1 MSSVHDLAKVDL
13 NLLVA
18 LDVLTETGS
27 VTVAAERL
35 GVTQS
40 AMSHTLRRLRVLLE
54 DPLLVRSGTGMVL
67 TPRAEAL
74 REPVRS
80 ALSAVGRALVVSEG
94 FVPSASRR
102 TFRVVSAELFDLLI
116 LPGLMADISAE
127 APEVGVAAAPGGAV
141 AALLPRLEQGEVDVA
156 VVSLAAWSSRPE
168 GAELVQQVLLADEY
182 LCFVRRG
189 HPALRQGRLSLE
201 AYLAAGHVLA
211 MPDDAGPGTVRGLLA
226 ARGLQRRV
234 TLRVPGLVA
243 ASRAV
248 AETDLMLTAPASLRG
263 ALGELPVEAVPPPLP
278 LERHALGLLWHRR
291 WSPDEGHR
299 WLRERITTAA
309 QLAGSSAPLAPKR

>member
-94 FVPSASRR
+94 FVPSA
-102 TFRVVSAELFDLLI
+102 
-116 LPGLMADISAE
+116 
-127 APEVGVAAAPGGAV
+127 
-141 AALLPRLEQGEVDVA
+141 
-156 VVSLAAWSSRPE
+156 
-168 GAELVQQVLLADEY
+168 
-182 LCFVRRG
+182 
-189 HPALRQGRLSLE
+189 
-201 AYLAAGHVLA
+201 
-211 MPDDAGPGTVRGLLA
+211 
-226 ARGLQRRV
+226 
-234 TLRVPGLVA
+234 
-243 ASRAV
+243 
-248 AETDLMLTAPASLRG
+248 
-263 ALGELPVEAVPPPLP
+263 
-278 LERHALGLLWHRR
+278 
-291 WSPDEGHR
+291 
-299 WLRERITTAA
+299 
-309 QLAGSSAPLAPKR
+309 